1 MGKKLMN
8 DSSFLEQSTKISKPL
23 INQIKLLTLEVEPK
37 EKLIGG
43 PLNIVEK
50 QEN

>member
-1 MGKKLMN
+1 M
-8 DSSFLEQSTKISKPL
+8 LEPL
-23 INQIKLLTLEVEPK
+23 VDQTKLLTLEVEPK
-37 EKLIGG
+37 EKLIGW